1 MRRSAAL
8 SVTSEGSC
16 AVINDR
22 WLIRCNRFR
31 PVITSQSKVIPSNGR
46 MKWPTP
52 VCRWWPR
59 TSELWQTQRWT
70 LRPRLLPPFSCCFAL
85 RRAAWFN
92 QATNSIAEPGR
103 NKKRNLLC
111 LICCARRRPSLSE
124 GRPIKCHLFAGN
136 RIVGVDWRRKEELTS
151 RASMQPDSIDILL
164 YRKHQ
169 RGTMTASEMLF
180 H

>member
-1 MRRSAAL
+1 MSFFLSWICRSTLISDLSRCASLCCPLGDVWRVLRRNKRSLINPLQSVSARHHF
-8 SVTSEGSC
+8 SIKGYP
-16 AVINDR
+16 
-22 WLIRCNRFR
+22 F
-31 PVITSQSKVIPSNGR
+31 NGR

-59 TSELWQTQRWT
+59 TSELHDRHNGG
-70 LRPRLLPPFSCCFAL
+70 RCGHARLLPPFSCCFAL

-136 RIVGVDWRRKEELTS
+136 RIVGVDWRRE
-151 RASMQPDSIDILL
+151 R
-164 YRKHQ
+164 RN
-169 RGTMTASEMLF
+169 
-180 H
+180 